1 MNRRGVALIF
11 SLLVILVLSILL
23 SYFFLKSINENN
35 LVRRYINSMRAF
47 WTAEAGLAEAI
58 KNLPNPP
65 STNYLGN
72 YSYTTSTVP
81 HNPSIINLCNYYDI
95 TSTSTVGGC
104 TRTLHAV
111 VKTGAV
117 DPSKFQYGL
126 QAANDLCFGG
136 AGSCNRTPEDFL
148 DPDICNEHPCW
159 KEKDS
164 TINFRDMFGY
174 ELSTVQG
181 IATHYT
187 SATFPDTVS
196 GVSWVDVDPGT
207 TLTIDGDT
215 SGSGILIINGNV
227 HFGGTYQ
234 FHGIVY
240 VLGTM
245 TARGTFDAY
254 GSMVVASTSDV
265 DSING
270 TPEFHWSQADII
282 SALQQLAP
290 LSTKVI
296 VSWWES

>member
-1 MNRRGVALIF
+1 
-11 SLLVILVLSILL
+11 
-23 SYFFLKSINENN
+23 
-35 LVRRYINSMRAF
+35 MRAF

-58 KNLPNPP
+58 KNLPSSPNDGP
-65 STNYLGN
+65 LGE
-72 YSYTTSTVP
+72 YFYQATTTYRTT
-81 HNPSIINLCNYYDI
+81 INFCNYYNI

-104 TRTLHAV
+104 IRTLHAV

-117 DPSKFQYGL
+117 DPTKFQYGL

-136 AGSCNRTPEDFL
+136 AGSCNKAPEDFL
-148 DPDICNEHPCW
+148 DPDICGTPPNTHLCW
-159 KEKDS
+159 KEEDKA
-164 TINFRDMFGY
+164 INFRDMFGY
-174 ELSTVQG
+174 ELSAVQD

-187 SATFPDTVS
+187 SATFPGTVS
-196 GVSWVDVDPGT
+196 GLSWVDVDPGS
-207 TLTIDGDT
+207 TLMVTGDLE
-215 SGSGILIINGNV
+215 GSGVLIINGNV
-227 HFGGTYQ
+227 HFGGDYK

-270 TPEFHWSQADII
+270 TPDFHWSESDII
-282 SALQQLAP
+282 TALQQLAV
-290 LSTKVI
+290 STKVI

>member
-1 MNRRGVALIF
+1 MKRRGIALIF

-23 SYFFLKSINENN
+23 SCFFLKSINENN

-58 KNLPNPP
+58 KNLPSSPNNG
-65 STNYLGN
+65 SLGE
-72 YSYTTSTVP
+72 YSYQATTTYRTT
-81 HNPSIINLCNYYDI
+81 INFCNYYDI
-95 TSTSTVGGC
+95 SSTSTVGGT
-104 TRTLHAV
+104 TRTIHAV
-111 VKTGAV
+111 VKTGTV
-117 DPSKFQYGL
+117 DPTKFQYGL

-136 AGSCNRTPEDFL
+136 NCNKPAEDYL
-148 DPDICNEHPCW
+148 DPDVCGTPPNTHPCW
-159 KEKDS
+159 KEFDA

-181 IATHYT
+181 LATHYT
-187 SATFPDTVS
+187 SATFPGTVS
-196 GVSWVDVDPGT
+196 GVSWVDVDPGS
-207 TLTIDGDT
+207 TLMVT
-215 SGSGILIINGNV
+215 SNLEGSGLLIINGNV

-254 GSMVVASTSDV
+254 GSIVVASTSDV

-270 TPEFHWSQADII
+270 TPEFHWSEADII
-282 SALQQLAP
+282 SGLQQLA
-290 LSTKVI
+290 LSTKVV